1 MINESIKHR
10 ALPSILPSSYLME
23 KVKNLKS
30 KGLPKGFN
38 TGIES
43 LDKVMRLD
51 KGRLITVTGIPNCG
65 KSEFVD
71 FLCTTYNRLY
81 GLKTLYFSPEN
92 QPVELHIAKIASKT
106 LEKNFDEI
114 KDDELDK
121 VMHYIN
127 KNFFFLNYD
136 RVKTLDSIIESM
148 ENSINLIRPDI
159 LVLDAYNKIES
170 DKQSTELE
178 TEFISKVLDRLHAT
192 AIKHNIM
199 VILVAHPRKMEW
211 DARSATAKMPTAY
224 DICGSAHFF
233 NKSDFVIVVHRNR
246 GGAIENDSV
255 TIRVDK
261 VKFSSYGNQGQT
273 ELMYHQPSGNY
284 FDTDMEKQ
292 LDEPFSKSLSPAIY
306 TSHGF
311 VLSEVADRKNP
322 LQVEVSMY
330 RNVTDNEGVPYPLEA
345 FLLSDEHK
353 ELVKSIRKGNTPEER
368 HDLKEAYRNRIPAIT
383 VGGIFEKRDGK
394 HLIKPSGLIS
404 IDIDWKDNK
413 EIMPKIPS
421 ILKGLPYVAYAGKSL
436 SGDGYFAIIP
446 IENPSHFKEHYFAL
460 EQEMKSY
467 GITLDKSCKD
477 ITRLRFVS
485 YDPDCF
491 YNPEAST
498 YYWEVDT
505 STTSTSKVCKPKYVA
520 TSSVSSWEQVQ
531 KEIEW
536 LKNQKVSLSDDYNTW
551 FRTGMALNNEF
562 GENGRAL
569 FHELSKLSNKYD
581 EETCNKQYDE
591 IISHY
596 TDDCKIQ
603 LGTLYHIIK
612 EAKELTLKNRKH
624 ERY

>member
-1 MINESIKHR
+1 MINESFKHR
-10 ALPSILPSSYLME
+10 VLPSILPSSHLME

-30 KGLPKGFN
+30 QGLPKGFD
-38 TGIES
+38 TGVES

-71 FLCTTYNRLY
+71 FLCTTYNRLH

-106 LEKNFDEI
+106 LEKSFDEI
-114 KDDELDK
+114 KNDELDK

-127 KNFFFLNYD
+127 KNYFFFNYD

-170 DKQSTELE
+170 DKPSSELE
-178 TEFISKVLDRLHAT
+178 TEFISKVLDRLHAK

-211 DARSATAKMPTAY
+211 DARAATAKMPTAY
-224 DICGSAHFF
+224 DVCGSAHFF

-246 GGAIENDSV
+246 GEEDSV
-255 TIRVDK
+255 TIKVDK
-261 VKFSSYGNQGQT
+261 VKFASYGNPGRT
-273 ELMYHQPSGNY
+273 ELMYHLQSGNY
-284 FDTDMEKQ
+284 YDSDMDKM
-292 LDEPFSKSLSPAIY
+292 LDCGLPDGYI
-306 TSHGF
+306 SHRF
-311 VLSEVADRKNP
+311 VLPEVADIRNP

-330 RNVTDNEGVPYPLEA
+330 RNVMDNEGEPYPLEA

-353 ELVKSIRKGNTPEER
+353 ELVESIRKGSTPEER
-368 HDLKEAYRNRIPAIT
+368 HELKETYRHKIPAVT
-383 VGGIFEKRDGK
+383 VGGIFEKRDSK
-394 HLIKPSGLIS
+394 HLIKPSGLIG
-404 IDIDWKDNK
+404 IDIDWKDNVDV
-413 EIMPKIPS
+413 MPKVLS
-421 ILKGLPYVAYAGKSL
+421 ILKELPYIAYAGRSL

-485 YDPDCF
+485 YDPDCH
-491 YNPEAST
+491 YNPNATTFYWEANAST
-498 YYWEVDT
+498 I
-505 STTSTSKVCKPKYVA
+505 STPKVNKPKYVTTA
-520 TSSVSSWEQVQ
+520 SMSSWERIQ

-536 LKNQKVSLSDDYNTW
+536 LKNKKVTLPDDYNTW
-551 FRTGMALNNEF
+551 FRTGMALNNAF
-562 GENGRAL
+562 GESGRAL
-569 FHELSKLSNKYD
+569 FHELSKLSEKYD
-581 EETCNKQYDE
+581 DATCDKQYDE
-591 IISHY
+591 ITGHY
-596 TDDCKIQ
+596 SSDSDIT
-603 LGTLYHIIK
+603 LGTLHHIIK
-612 EAKELTLKNRKH
+612 EAKDLTLKKRKH
-624 ERY
+624 ERSSRN